1 MKKRMAALLCTGLM
15 AAFLAGCAG
24 KEPAQTQETQTEAA
38 QAVDSAEGVTEAA
51 AATPSI
57 DWPKKNIKIIVP
69 YDAGGG
75 VDITTRIL
83 ADAAGKDYFNGNSL
97 IVENV
102 PGGGAVIGHTTVANA
117 EPDGYTLLA
126 YTSAV
131 VNNPLLKEVTYTLDN
146 FKTLGMVCFDP
157 EILVIPPTA
166 PYKTYDEFIEY
177 ARNNTV
183 KVATPGHSTAHHIA
197 AIQFAKEMG
206 LKFEYLHND
215 SASVQ
220 MQQLMGGH
228 CDAAFMGAGETV
240 SQINDGTIIGL
251 AVGGE
256 ERVADIPDVP
266 TFIEC
271 GGTMVAGAFRGYAC
285 PAGVPDDVY
294 QVLVSEFDKLITSE
308 KFING
313 MKEAAIPYAYK
324 NAADFQEYA
333 NQCSKDLEPL
343 VPELSGQ

>member
-1 MKKRMAALLCTGLM
+1 MKKRMAALLCAGLV
-15 AAFLAGCAG
+15 AASLAGCSGSGKKAEAPAATQAAG
-24 KEPAQTQETQTEAA
+24 SEAAGTEAA
-38 QAVDSAEGVTEAA
+38 KEAA
-51 AATPSI
+51 KST
-57 DWPKKNIKIIVP
+57 DFPKKNLKIIVP

-83 ADAAGKDYFNGNSL
+83 AEAAGKDYFNGHSL
-97 IVENV
+97 IVENMA
-102 PGGGAVIGHTTVANA
+102 GGGAVIGQTAVANA
-117 EPDGYTLLA
+117 DPDGYTLLA

-131 VNNPLLKEVTYTLDN
+131 VNNPLLKDVTFTLDS

-157 EILVIPPTA
+157 EILVVPPTSQ
-166 PYKTYDEFIEY
+166 YKTFEEFVAY
-177 ARNNTV
+177 AKENTV
-183 KVATPGHSTAHHIA
+183 KVATPGHSTSHHIA
-197 AIQFAKEMG
+197 AIQLAKEYG

-228 CDAAFMGAGETV
+228 CDAAMMAVGETV
-240 SQINDGTIIGL
+240 SQIGDGTIIGL
-251 AVGGE
+251 AIGAE
-256 ERVADIPDVP
+256 ERVSDIPDVP
-266 TFIEC
+266 TFKEL

-285 PAGVPDDVY
+285 PANVPDDVY
-294 QVLVSEFDKLITSE
+294 QVLCEEFDKIATSE

-333 NQCSKDLEPL
+333 NQCSKDLEAL
-343 VPELSGQ
+343 VPELKGAK